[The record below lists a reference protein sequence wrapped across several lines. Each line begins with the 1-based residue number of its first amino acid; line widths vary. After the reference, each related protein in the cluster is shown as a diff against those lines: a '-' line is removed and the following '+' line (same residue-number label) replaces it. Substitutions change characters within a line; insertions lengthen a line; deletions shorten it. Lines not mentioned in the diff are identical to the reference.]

1 MAIKG
6 KGELQVEVK
15 PRRRHSAADAASF
28 LPSTRAEMDARGWD
42 HCDVVLIT
50 GDAYIDAPAI
60 GVAVVGRVLEAA
72 GFRVGVIGQPRV
84 DDLDDIARLGEPRL
98 FWGVTGG
105 SVDSLVANYT
115 ATKKVR
121 NSDDY
126 TPGGINDRRPDRAAL
141 VYVNLIRRA
150 FKSTVPIVLG
160 GIEASLRRVTHYD
173 FWTDRLRRPILF
185 DAKADILVYGM
196 AERTVREL
204 AAALAAGREWRD
216 IRGLGYVAAVPPA
229 GDGVE
234 LPSHEAC
241 VADQETF
248 IDLFTSFSAH
258 ADPLSA
264 RRLCQPVGDRF
275 LVQNPPAPWLTEA
288 EMDAVAALPY
298 TRELHPVHAAAGP
311 VRALDTIRFSI
322 TTHHGCWGGCSFC
335 AIGVHQGRT
344 VRSRSASSI
353 VAEARNLAARDD
365 FRGVI
370 TDVGGPTANMYGTTC
385 ARMARRGACTD
396 RRCVGAK
403 GLCPSMQLDHGRQ
416 IGLLRELRTLPGVRH
431 VFVASGIRHDLVL
444 ADLAHGEAYLA
455 ELIRHHVSGQL
466 KIAPEHCVPRVLELM
481 GKPPTALAAEFKR
494 HFDRLTK
501 RVGKRQFLTYYF
513 IAAHPGCTAADMR
526 SLQSFVHRELQIT
539 PEQVQTFTPTPG
551 TWSSVM
557 YYTGLDPWTRKPIF
571 VEHDRRRR
579 EQQKEIVVGKSA
591 ATGRKPR
598 R

>member
-1 MAIKG
+1 
-6 KGELQVEVK
+6 
-15 PRRRHSAADAASF
+15 
-28 LPSTRAEMDARGWD
+28 MDARGWD
-42 HCDVVLIT
+42 RCDVVLIT

-60 GVAVVGRVLEAA
+60 GVAVVARVLAA
-72 GFRVGVIGQPRV
+72 VGFRVGVIGQPRV

-126 TPGGINDRRPDRAAL
+126 TPGGINDRRPDRAVLA
-141 VYVNLIRRA
+141 YVNLIRRA
-150 FKSTVPIVLG
+150 FKNTLPIVLG

-216 IRGLGYVAAVPPA
+216 IRGLAYVAAVPPA

-241 VADQETF
+241 IADQETF

-264 RRLCQPVGDRF
+264 RRLCQSVGDRF
-275 LVQNPPAPWLTEA
+275 LVQNPPAFWLTEA
-288 EMDAVAALPY
+288 EMDAVAVLPY

-344 VRSRSASSI
+344 VRSRSVSSI
-353 VAEARNLAARDD
+353 VAEARNLAARED

-385 ARMARRGACTD
+385 ARMTRRGACTD
-396 RRCVGAK
+396 RRCVGVK

-416 IGLLRELRTLPGVRH
+416 IGLLRELRTLPGVRY

-444 ADLAHGEAYLA
+444 ADLAYGEAYLA
-455 ELIRHHVSGQL
+455 ELVRHHVSGQL

-481 GKPPTALAAEFKR
+481 GKHPAASAAEFKR

-513 IAAHPGCTAADMR
+513 IAAHPGCTPADMR
-526 SLQSFVHRELQIT
+526 ALRSFIHRELQLT
-539 PEQVQTFTPTPG
+539 SEQVQTFTPTPG

-571 VEHDRRRR
+571 VERDRRRR
-579 EQQKEIVVGKSA
+579 ERQKEIVTGK
-591 ATGRKPR
+591 TGTNDRNQR
-598 R
+598 RRPIPQR